1 MTVGRSA
8 GKRRKA
14 AGPKT
19 AGPKTADMEHAALM
33 ERAIEAARRY
43 RPHPNPRVGAVVA
56 GNDGDVLAIS
66 GHAGP
71 GNPHAE
77 AEALAVAGTAA
88 EGGTL
93 VVTLEPCTH
102 HGRRPPCVDAVL
114 ASGVSRVVVGA
125 IDPDRRVAGGGVRRL
140 IEAGL
145 DVQVGVPGIDAEEI
159 DPGYFHHRRTGR
171 PLVTL
176 KLATTLDGQV
186 AAANG
191 ESQWI
196 TSVEA
201 RADAHLLRASSDA
214 ILVGAG
220 TALTDNPELTVRLDG
235 YDGPQPRP
243 VVMTGRRG
251 LPDDLVLLDRD
262 PVILAPRP
270 VGLPGVVLVVPDA
283 AGEQVDPETAMAEL
297 GGLGIVDLLVEG
309 GPKLAGTLWE
319 AELVDR
325 LVIYLGARLGG
336 GVGRPAFDGVLATL
350 ADARPLRI
358 TAVRRV
364 GPDIRVD
371 ASPA

>member
-1 MTVGRSA
+1 MTVG
-8 GKRRKA
+8 GP
-14 AGPKT
+14 AGPKS
-19 AGPKTADMEHAALM
+19 ADAEHAAAVLM
-33 ERAIEAARRY
+33 ERAIEAARLH

-56 GNDGDVLAIS
+56 GKDGDVLAVS

-71 GNPHAE
+71 GSPHAE
-77 AEALAVAGTAA
+77 AEALAVAGAA
-88 EGGTL
+88 AQGGTL

-102 HGRRPPCVDAVL
+102 QGRTPPCVDAVL
-114 ASGVSRVVVGA
+114 ASGVGRVVVGA
-125 IDPDRRVAGGGVRRL
+125 IDPDPRVAGGGVRRL

-145 DVQVGVPGIDAEEI
+145 DVQVGVPGIDAEGI

-220 TALTDNPELTVRLDG
+220 TALADDPELTVRLDG

-251 LPDDLVLLDRD
+251 LPDDLALLHRD

-283 AGEQVDPETAMAEL
+283 AGEQVDPVTAMAEL